1 MLFDTIS
8 DTENGIIIITGNIGY
23 RTIFSA
29 LISYGTKWSCEL
41 ISFRSSNA
49 DTSTA
54 IVDGDAKKIQF
65 KASNVEGNVLSLS
78 AKLIK

>member
-1 MLFDTIS
+1 MYFDTIS
-8 DTENGIIIITGNIGY
+8 DAENGIIIITGNIGY
-23 RTIFSA
+23 KIIFSA

-54 IVDGDAKKIQF
+54 IVDGDVKKIQF
-65 KASNVEGNVLSLS
+65 KTSVIDDNVLSLS